1 MLKLALLAA
10 AIVAC
15 VNADESAKAGAVVA
29 GAAESPFTPRLAEL
43 GTELAAVK
51 EEVVAAHHDEE
62 QQLKHMR
69 EKARLRAEAAAE
81 RAKAIQARLE
91 ALAKAG
97 REARLERERAGK
109 AAAGRA
115 REMRAGVDKLRG
127 HVSAVGK

>member
-43 GTELAAVK
+43 GTELAAVM

-69 EKARLRAEAAAE
+69 VKARLRAEAAAE

-91 ALAKAG
+91 ALA
-97 REARLERERAGK
+97 EA
-109 AAAGRA
+109 
-115 REMRAGVDKLRG
+115 
-127 HVSAVGK
+127 